1 LRNEGLRLACAN
13 ANDELFDCG
22 QRVDRS
28 GYGAIGLCKFE
39 SFNRIVRAARR
50 SNLADRVE
58 NLSETFSYQ

>member
-1 LRNEGLRLACAN
+1 MKNPSSI
-13 ANDELFDCG
+13 
-22 QRVDRS
+22 RVSFSNKLNCSEIAD
-28 GYGAIGLCKFE
+28 GAIGLCKFE